1 MAIAMRGLKVKP
13 SYEQLVGVA
22 TSYGLGNMKFRNRGS
37 TFFKKWF
44 YVITTWWGGHEA
56 NAVTAGTSK

>member
-22 TSYGLGNMKFRNRGS
+22 TSDGLGNSKFLNRDS
-37 TFFKKWF
+37 TF
-44 YVITTWWGGHEA
+44 
-56 NAVTAGTSK
+56 